1 MHIGINVGGDVW
13 EWRVSDEKT
22 LRAALKDIKRQTE
35 MEAAIDAIHASRRKR
50 PNMWPE
56 GV

>member
-1 MHIGINVGGDVW
+1 MQVGINVGGDVW

-35 MEAAIDAIHASRRKR
+35 MEAAIDAIHASRRRR
-50 PNMWPE
+50 PNMWPTE
-56 GV
+56 